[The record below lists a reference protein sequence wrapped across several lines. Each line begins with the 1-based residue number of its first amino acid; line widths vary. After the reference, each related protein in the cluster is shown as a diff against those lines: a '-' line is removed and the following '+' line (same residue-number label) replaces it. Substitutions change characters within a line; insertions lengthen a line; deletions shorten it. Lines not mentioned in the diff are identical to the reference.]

1 MEEYLNNMNKLM
13 EQSIKFTQ
21 NINQEMEKGITQMY
35 YIGAMETIISIIITI
50 VMIYY
55 IYKAN
60 TKANEAERK
69 IRILEMRIYEL
80 EDHIEKTTKESIKH
94 KIFFD

>member
-1 MEEYLNNMNKLM
+1 MDEYLNNMNKLM
-13 EQSIKFTQ
+13 EQSAKFTQ

-50 VMIYY
+50 AMVYY
-55 IYKAN
+55 IY
-60 TKANEAERK
+60 KANEAERK
-69 IRILEMRIYEL
+69 IRNLEMRIYEL
-80 EDHIEKTTKESIKH
+80 EDHIEKTTGESIKH

>member
-13 EQSIKFTQ
+13 EQSINFTQ

-50 VMIYY
+50 AMIYY
-55 IYKAN
+55 NKRKYKTQN
-60 TKANEAERK
+60 LFWLK
-69 IRILEMRIYEL
+69 
-80 EDHIEKTTKESIKH
+80 
-94 KIFFD
+94 